1 MHRKRGH
8 KKKED
13 RRAVCLLWIICVGS
27 VCVFQLW
34 IVDYAK
40 NSWACLSVSV
50 SLLCLSAGE
59 DCKLLSEVEN
69 SASDRPVTNLLSTPP
84 QPRLTG
90 LQRSQ
95 VCSSKT
101 YTLQQQRAGCDLAAI
116 KQLHPSWSL
125 CSSNPLHCPS
135 PWQSCTHV
143 TAPVVDTYTHMHVC

>member
-1 MHRKRGH
+1 MDRERGRDWEEKKNTSFKRAKTGDRCIERGVK

-50 SLLCLSAGE
+50 SLLCLYAGE

-69 SASDRPVTNLLSTPP
+69 SASDRPVTNPLSTPR

-90 LQRSQ
+90 LRRSI
-95 VCSSKT
+95 CSSKT
-101 YTLQQQRAGCDLAAI
+101 YTLQQQWAGCDLAAI

-125 CSSNPLHCPS
+125 CSS
-135 PWQSCTHV
+135 
-143 TAPVVDTYTHMHVC
+143 